1 MARRAALISV
11 STSRSAGSAPDH
23 SREPLERLAAR
34 LGLEVRAFEL
44 VPDDREQIERV
55 LCRYS
60 DEEPCELIL
69 TSGGTGV
76 APSDVTPEATL
87 AVIDRHVPGIPE
99 AMREASRP
107 HTSNWMLSRAQ
118 AGIRGGTLIVNFP
131 GSPASIEQTGE
142 AIAPA
147 LDHALAL
154 ISGRPSGHRPD
165 AVSRRV
171 PRRRDRA

>member
-1 MARRAALISV
+1 MAGRAALISI

-34 LGLEVRAFEL
+34 LELEVNAFEL
-44 VPDDREQIERV
+44 IPDDRERIEGLLR
-55 LCRYS
+55 RYS
-60 DEEPCELIL
+60 DEEACELIL

-87 AVIDRHVPGIPE
+87 AVIERHVPGIPE
-99 AMREASRP
+99 AMRDASRA
-107 HTSNWMLSRAQ
+107 HTPNWMLSRAQ
-118 AGIRGGTLIVNFP
+118 AGIRGTTLIVNFP

-147 LDHALAL
+147 LGHALAL
-154 ISGRPSGHRPD
+154 IAGRPSGHGAD
-165 AVSRRV
+165 G
-171 PRRRDRA
+171 